1 MDIPNDAMALKI
13 TMLISAPVARV
24 AKAIAR
30 HHQDSISNVIVCK
43 EKFDLAEALPHD
55 FTL

>member
-1 MDIPNDAMALKI
+1 MEIPNDAMALKI
-13 TMLISAPVARV
+13 TMMISAPISRV

-30 HHQDSISNVIVCK
+30 HHQDSISNVIICK
-43 EKFDLAEALPHD
+43 DKYDLHEALPHE